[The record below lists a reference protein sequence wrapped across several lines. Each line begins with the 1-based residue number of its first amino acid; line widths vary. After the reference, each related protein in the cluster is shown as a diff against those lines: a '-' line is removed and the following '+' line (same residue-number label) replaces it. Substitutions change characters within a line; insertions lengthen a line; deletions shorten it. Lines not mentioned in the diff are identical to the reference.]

1 VKNETSLIN
10 RLFDEGLD
18 ALHVRKPK
26 INEIDMKKFINEIDP
41 EYHHKLVL
49 HTHYT
54 LVNQFDIDK
63 IHLGHDWVF
72 NFATEMYLNMVT
84 LKGKKV
90 SKSMT
95 ITNCAPLYIPVKGI
109 NEFLLGPIFARFSYM
124 TDKQLIKSEVLEKA
138 LRHSKLPVSAMG
150 GVSTETLEF
159 FKNIG
164 FQGVNMQS
172 SIWKSTDPVAA
183 FAEIR
188 DHYTATTQTLRIAV

>member
-1 VKNETSLIN
+1 
-10 RLFDEGLD
+10 
-18 ALHVRKPK
+18 
-26 INEIDMKKFINEIDP
+26 
-41 EYHHKLVL
+41 
-49 HTHYT
+49 
-54 LVNQFDIDK
+54 
-63 IHLGHDWVF
+63 
-72 NFATEMYLNMVT
+72 
-84 LKGKKV
+84 
-90 SKSMT
+90 
-95 ITNCAPLYIPVKGI
+95 
-109 NEFLLGPIFARFSYM
+109 M